1 MTINVW
7 PGRYRRKRKKRRRE
21 RGWKKKRNVSGKL
34 TRDSIDPRVRGY
46 LVFFNRQ
53 LLRRRNFFFF
63 LSGLNKQ
70 TFFPLPFSFSPSFPF
85 ALFTNPFFHSIVAFG
100 NVRTF
105 REPLTQEHS
114 IWGKNVPIP
123 KCFIRWRSRT
133 LDPGNHG
140 SPEMLHPWNDGIS

>member
-1 MTINVW
+1 ME
-7 PGRYRRKRKKRRRE
+7 KKEE
-21 RGWKKKRNVSGKL
+21 RLWKIDSRFDRSSGSRL
-34 TRDSIDPRVRGY
+34 PRC
-46 LVFFNRQ
+46 LNRQ